1 MERKVKIAVSEV
13 RQRERVLEEKKK
25 CNEKIMSEL
34 A

>member
-25 CNEKIMSEL
+25 NNEKIMSEL

>member
-1 MERKVKIAVSEV
+1 MERKVKIAVIEV

-25 CNEKIMSEL
+25 NNEKIMSEL